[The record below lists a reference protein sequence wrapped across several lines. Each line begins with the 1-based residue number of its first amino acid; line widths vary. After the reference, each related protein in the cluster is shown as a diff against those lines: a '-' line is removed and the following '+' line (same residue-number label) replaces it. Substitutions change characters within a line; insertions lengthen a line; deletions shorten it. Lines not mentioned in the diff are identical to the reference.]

1 MLGSAPEFRS
11 TIATD
16 DIDVIEKQ
24 PQASNAFKEHNK
36 GKLKIIPVQE
46 GNQIKRYLYYTIQ
59 VIGKR

>member
-1 MLGSAPEFRS
+1 MLGSTPEFRS

-24 PQASNAFKEHNK
+24 PQASNSFKEHNK

-46 GNQIKRYLYYTIQ
+46 EIKLKNTCITPY
-59 VIGKR
+59 K

>member
-24 PQASNAFKEHNK
+24 PQASNSFKENNK
-36 GKLKIIPVQE
+36 GKLKNYPGTR
-46 GNQIKRYLYYTIQ
+46 GNQIEKHLYYTIQ
-59 VIGKR
+59 VIGER